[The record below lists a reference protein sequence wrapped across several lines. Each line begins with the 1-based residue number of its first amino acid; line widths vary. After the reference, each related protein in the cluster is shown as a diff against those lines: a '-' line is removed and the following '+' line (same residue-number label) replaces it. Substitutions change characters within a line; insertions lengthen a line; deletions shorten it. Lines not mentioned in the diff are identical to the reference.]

1 MPLQTLDKAM
11 EDMIR
16 KFFEGCGTCPNCG
29 GMLTRPK
36 VLSKV
41 TGEKMAGACI
51 ACGYKQP
58 PTEGEARKKMTPAEM
73 TLKAHRVTVS
83 NFYTTRSIF
92 GSDTVM
98 AKTFDNFNVTTKQ
111 QKELMAYGVQI
122 VNQLVRGDVVHGYL
136 GGNTGVGKT
145 HLANGIALA
154 YMEESY
160 WTRKALFVD
169 WREFLDQM
177 KDGFGDDRRDVRER
191 VADTMKEFQRA
202 DLVILD
208 DFGSERDTQ
217 SKFSRDIA
225 DRFWRTREDKSVI
238 MTSNLL
244 VSEIH
249 KRYGDRTYSRIAKFS
264 QGNGMAVSEAV
275 KDYRRGA

>member
-1 MPLQTLDKAM
+1 MAM
-11 EDMIR
+11 ESLNAAFESMIV

-29 GMLTRPK
+29 GTLTRPK

-58 PTEGEARKKMTPAEM
+58 LTEGAARKKMTPAEL
-73 TLKAHRVTVS
+73 TLKAHRVTAS
-83 NFYTTRSIF
+83 NFYATRSIF
-92 GSDTVM
+92 CNDTVM
-98 AKTFDNFNVTTKQ
+98 AKTFDNFDVVTSQ
-111 QKELMAYGVQI
+111 QKQLMVFGVQL
-122 VNQLVRGDVVHGYL
+122 VNQLVRGEVVHGYI

-154 YMEESY
+154 YMEESQ
-160 WTRKALFVD
+160 WTHKSLFVD

-177 KDGFGDDRRDVRER
+177 KDGFGDDRRDVRQR

-208 DFGSERDTQ
+208 DFGSERDTT

-244 VSEIH
+244 VSKIH
-249 KRYGDRTYSRIAKFS
+249 ERYGDRTYSRIAKYAS
-264 QGNGMAVSEAV
+264 GNGLQISENAQ
-275 KDYRRGA
+275 DYRRGA

>member
-1 MPLQTLDKAM
+1 MAM
-11 EDMIR
+11 ESLNAAFESMIV

-29 GMLTRPK
+29 GTLTRPK

-41 TGEKMAGACI
+41 TGDKMAGACI

-58 PTEGEARKKMTPAEM
+58 LTEGAARKKMTSAEL
-73 TLKAHRVTVS
+73 TLKAHRVTAS
-83 NFYTTRSIF
+83 NFYATRSIF
-92 GSDTVM
+92 GNDTVM
-98 AKTFDNFNVTTKQ
+98 AKTFDNFDVNTSQ
-111 QKELMAYGVQI
+111 QKQLMVFGVQL
-122 VNQLVRGDVVHGYL
+122 VNQLVRGEVVHGYL

-154 YMEESY
+154 YMEESH
-160 WTRKALFVD
+160 WERKALFVD

-177 KDGFGDDRRDVRER
+177 KDGFGDDRRDVRQR
-191 VADTMKEFQRA
+191 VNDTMKEFQRA

-217 SKFSRDIA
+217 SKFSRDVA
-225 DRFWRTREDKSVI
+225 DRFWRMREDKSVI

-244 VSEIH
+244 VSKIH
-249 KRYGDRTYSRIAKFS
+249 ERYGDRTYSRIAKHAS
-264 QGNGMAVSEAV
+264 GNGLQIAENVQ
-275 KDYRRGA
+275 DYRRGA

>member
-1 MPLQTLDKAM
+1 MAM
-11 EDMIR
+11 ESLNAAFESMIV
-16 KFFEGCGTCPNCG
+16 KLFEGCGTCPNCG
-29 GMLTRPK
+29 GTLTRPK

-58 PTEGEARKKMTPAEM
+58 LTEGAARKKMTPAEL
-73 TLKAHRVTVS
+73 TFKAHRVTAS
-83 NFYTTRSIF
+83 NFYATRSIF
-92 GSDTVM
+92 GNDTVM
-98 AKTFDNFNVTTKQ
+98 AKTFDNFDVVTSQ
-111 QKELMAYGVQI
+111 QKQLMVFGVQL
-122 VNQLVRGDVVHGYL
+122 VNQLVRGEVVHGYL

-145 HLANGIALA
+145 HLANGIAHA
-154 YMEESY
+154 YMEESQ
-160 WTRKALFVD
+160 WTRKSLFVD

-177 KDGFGDDRRDVRER
+177 KDGFGDDRRDVRQR

-208 DFGSERDTQ
+208 DFGSERDTT

-244 VSEIH
+244 VSKIH
-249 KRYGDRTYSRIAKFS
+249 ERYGDRTYSRIAKYAS
-264 QGNGMAVSEAV
+264 GNGLQISENAQ
-275 KDYRRGA
+275 DYRRGA